1 VHTDIVSQQNSLQI
15 DRLGVGATFAMGI
28 VVAVASTTEV
38 HLLQRDSSGG
48 KRQGRYVLGDLL
60 GRGGMAEVFA
70 GQSMGSHGF
79 QKPVAIKRLLP
90 ELANDKVFVERLIGE
105 AKLLVDMQHGNI
117 VSVIDLARDGDDV
130 FLVMEFMDGPSV
142 RQLLKARGSRG
153 LPMGVATYIVQ
164 NAATG
169 LEFAHNRPGGAVI
182 HADISPSNILLTTSG
197 EVRVADF
204 GIARREGG
212 AGAGVV
218 EGKWAYMAPEQA
230 RGEALT
236 PRSDVFALGVVLY
249 ELICGQHP
257 LGRQV
262 TADEREL
269 STLKVI
275 PPRVVNPKIPVGIEA
290 ICVKALS
297 HDRKDR
303 YTSMQ
308 SMIDAI
314 SEERFANGWRE
325 GANDLATVIKE
336 ITPGAANVISA
347 EPRTQH
353 TDRPVTIVTSSLIV
367 DSERRRA
374 SSQPRAKSQSQ
385 SQSQPQPAASPHVIV
400 DEAYSDAAAPT
411 KILDSGAQTLFI
423 EQGSKSK
430 SVRPLV
436 RPMTVPPIAA
446 SLPTRPDGTPAPQL
460 VVPEGAM
467 PQPVYAFAASMLPEL
482 ASVQGGHTGA
492 AIAFAAERGSN
503 RWTYGIL
510 AVAALVGVVAA
521 VAIQL
526 ARSKVDE
533 PVIVQSPIVV
543 ESRRKITVLP
553 LPIPAPTQV
562 VVVPTPA
569 PVAPAPFPVPPI
581 AATPTPFAV
590 AVATPDVATTP
601 SLESRLAARRA
612 AMPTPKPKQVAT
624 RPVHKGEA
632 YLVVDSRSSDYL
644 TITVNGVSKD
654 TPGAKFTVHAGPQ
667 TVTVRDDNYRFTC
680 KVNLGDGKMVR
691 LRASMANRSCE

>member
-1 VHTDIVSQQNSLQI
+1 
-15 DRLGVGATFAMGI
+15 M
-28 VVAVASTTEV
+28 AVASTTEV

-48 KRQGRYVLGDLL
+48 KRQGRYVLGELL

-105 AKLLVDMQHGNI
+105 AKLLVGMQHGNI
-117 VSVIDLARDGDDV
+117 VGVIDLARDGDDV

-142 RQLLKARGSRG
+142 RQLLKARGTRG
-153 LPMGVATYIVQ
+153 LPIGVATYIVQ

-269 STLKVI
+269 STMKVI

-290 ICVKALS
+290 ICMKALS

-303 YTSMQ
+303 YPSMQ

-336 ITPGAANVISA
+336 ITPGAVNAISA
-347 EPRTQH
+347 GPKTQH
-353 TDRPVTIVTSSLIV
+353 TDRPVTIVTRSLIV

-374 SSQPRAKSQSQ
+374 GSQPR
-385 SQSQPQPAASPHVIV
+385 AASPHVIV
-400 DEAYSDAAAPT
+400 NQAYEAPSEAYSDAAAPT

-423 EQGSKSK
+423 EQSSKSK
-430 SVRPLV
+430 SKSKSKPGSVRPA
-436 RPMTVPPIAA
+436 TVPPIAA
-446 SLPTRPDGTPAPQL
+446 SMPTRPDGTPAPQL

-467 PQPVYAFAASMLPEL
+467 PQPVYAFAASMLPAPEL
-482 ASVQGGHTGA
+482 ASIHGASHTGG
-492 AIAFAAERGSN
+492 AIAVGAESASN

-510 AVAALVGVVAA
+510 AVAALIGVVAA

-526 ARSKVDE
+526 APSKVDE

-543 ESRRKITVLP
+543 EARPKVALTP
-553 LPIPAPTQV
+553 LPIPAPAAA
-562 VVVPTPA
+562 VPTPVA
-569 PVAPAPFPVPPI
+569 PTPVAPTPVAAPVPASP
-581 AATPTPFAV
+581 V

-601 SLESRLAARRA
+601 SLESKLAARRA
-612 AMPTPKPKQVAT
+612 ATPAPKAKQVAA

-654 TPGAKFTVHAGPQ
+654 TPGAKFTVPAGPY

-680 KVNLGDGKMVR
+680 KVTLGDGKMVR